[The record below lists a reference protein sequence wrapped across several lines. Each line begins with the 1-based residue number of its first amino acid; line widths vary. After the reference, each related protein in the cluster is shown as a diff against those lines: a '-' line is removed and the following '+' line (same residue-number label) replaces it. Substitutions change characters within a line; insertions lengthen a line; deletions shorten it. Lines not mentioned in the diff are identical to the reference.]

1 MFTLYFSTD
10 HGKVKSCCHRK
21 LKCHPMQKTCWYED
35 VIQMFFNVWMRCL
48 FGLFLSSIAD
58 HKTLQLTVNYVDLIC
73 PHSICIIWPFCEHRW
88 TKMSNSSVFV
98 FYLYLYLYLHHPT
111 ILEAALKKKNSCVL
125 HFYRTQVS
133 LGSDLWVWAYVS
145 PRLCADLTDVT
156 LADEDS
162 N

>member
-88 TKMSNSSVFV
+88 TKMSNSSVLQIFV
-98 FYLYLYLYLHHPT
+98 FVFVPT
-111 ILEAALKKKNSCVL
+111 SSNHSRSSIEEEKFMCFAFLSDPGVP
-125 HFYRTQVS
+125 RIWS
-133 LGSDLWVWAYVS
+133 MGLGLCQSKTMC
-145 PRLCADLTDVT
+145 RLNWC
-156 LADEDS
+156 DS
-162 N
+162 GWWT

>member
-10 HGKVKSCCHRK
+10 HGHRK

-73 PHSICIIWPFCEHRW
+73 PHVPSSYLHDLTILWGQHW
-88 TKMSNSSVFV
+88 TKMSISCGILSSLHQMICGQLKHPKLFQPQNNSRVR
-98 FYLYLYLYLHHPT
+98 
-111 ILEAALKKKNSCVL
+111 ILFCNYTNIDFMNHVRINVL
-125 HFYRTQVS
+125 R
-133 LGSDLWVWAYVS
+133 
-145 PRLCADLTDVT
+145 
-156 LADEDS
+156 
-162 N
+162 